1 LPATLSNSLR
11 VAKLTNCQSILPETT
26 SIGQR
31 RNWPIAC
38 RSRMRKADR
47 WQHSPGSRHWRR
59 QRHSLGSFGPW
70 NKRGHRRSV
79 LLRAQNR
86 SPRAE
91 CRSPHSKSRHRPI
104 RRLDARHSSG
114 RKPVEARRQALQR
127 PTDAI
132 DLSSLCSFL
141 WSPRVEDVYAA
152 KTPLLLTSK
161 HLCGFI
167 RTRSHNSF
175 RIRRLPLHSKYH
187 GVRHARR
194 PKTSY
199 NPLVSRMNT
208 RSCGL

>member
-1 LPATLSNSLR
+1 MPATLSNSLR

-104 RRLDARHSSG
+104 RRLDARHSSEC
-114 RKPVEARRQALQR
+114 KLIAARRRVSGRAAE
-127 PTDAI
+127 AI
-132 DLSSLCSFL
+132 NLSSVRSFFP
-141 WSPRVEDVYAA
+141 SRSDVYV
-152 KTPLLLTSK
+152 TGHDVLSDV
-161 HLCGFI
+161 
-167 RTRSHNSF
+167 RF
-175 RIRRLPLHSKYH
+175 R
-187 GVRHARR
+187 G
-194 PKTSY
+194 
-199 NPLVSRMNT
+199 
-208 RSCGL
+208 